1 MRFRG
6 IEVGH
11 LPDALATGDLLG
23 VLAMPGFAALADAH
37 PDGLMVLD
45 ATGLVIAF
53 NQAAASI
60 HDLPRERA
68 MGATVDELAERS
80 ALAFGELAEAL
91 RADRRADLFAAS
103 SGGRSVLVS
112 VRPVR
117 DRRRE
122 TMLTLVVL
130 RDLEV
135 IDHQRDGARGAPGG
149 ERFHF
154 RQGGPAPGAGR
165 GDLLFDAPTER
176 AVAFGIRALER
187 RARVLIT
194 GETGVGKTEIARHI
208 HQAALGQ
215 NHPFVHVNCGSIPES
230 LFESELF
237 GYERGAFT
245 GALQGGKK
253 GLIETAGG
261 GTLFLD
267 EIGEIPLVSQAKLLK
282 FLEDGT
288 VQRLGAASQRRVD
301 VRVVAATNR
310 DLSAMVADGGFR
322 RDLYHRLKVVTIDV
336 PPLRR
341 QPAMIAPLLDAMLAR
356 ANRERSPALTL
367 DAACRARLLA
377 HDFPG
382 NVRELAHVVERLAVV
397 ADAVATLEDLAGD
410 PEFATPVPTPP
421 EGAEGGLRAQVQA
434 FEDGLIDEAVR
445 TLGSKRAAARAL
457 GVDIGTVVRKTQRR
471 RRG

>member
-11 LPDALATGDLLG
+11 LPDTLATGDLLG

-37 PDGLMVLD
+37 PDGMMVLD
-45 ATGLVIAF
+45 ATGIVIGF

-68 MGATVDELAERS
+68 LGATIDELAERS
-80 ALAFGELAEAL
+80 ALAFDDLAEAL
-91 RADRRADLFAAS
+91 HADRRADLFAAS

-135 IDHQRDGARGAPGG
+135 IDHQRDGARGG

-154 RQGGPAPGAGR
+154 RNGGPATQAGR
-165 GDLLFDAPTER
+165 GDLLFDERTER
-176 AVAFGIRALER
+176 AVAFGIRALAR

-215 NHPFVHVNCGSIPES
+215 GHPFVHVNCGSIPES

-288 VQRLGAASQRRVD
+288 VQRLGAAAQRRVD

-310 DLSAMVADGGFR
+310 DLSAMVAEGGFR
-322 RDLYHRLKVVTIDV
+322 RDLYHRLKVMTIDV
-336 PPLRR
+336 PPLRS
-341 QPAMIAPLLDAMLAR
+341 QPAMIAPLLDLLLAR
-356 ANRERSPALTL
+356 VNRDRSPALTL
-367 DAACRARLLA
+367 DPACRARLLS
-377 HDFPG
+377 HGFPG

-397 ADAVATLEDLAGD
+397 ADGVATLEDLAGD
-410 PEFATPVPTPP
+410 PEFATPVPIPP
-421 EGAEGGLRAQVQA
+421 ERGEGGLRAQV
-434 FEDGLIDEAVR
+434 
-445 TLGSKRAAARAL
+445 
-457 GVDIGTVVRKTQRR
+457 
-471 RRG
+471 

>member
-6 IEVGH
+6 IEVSD
-11 LPDALATGDLLG
+11 LPDTLAAGDLFG
-23 VLAMPGFAALADAH
+23 AVAMPGFAALADAH

-45 ATGLVIAF
+45 AAGVVIAY

-60 HDLPRERA
+60 HDLARDQA
-68 MGATVDELAERS
+68 VGASIAELAERS

-91 RADRRADLFAAS
+91 QNDRRADLFATS
-103 SGGRSVLVS
+103 SGGRGILVS

-117 DRRRE
+117 DRRRD
-122 TMLTLVVL
+122 TLLTLVVL

-135 IDHQRDGARGAPGG
+135 IDHQRDGARRG
-149 ERFHF
+149 ERFRF
-154 RQGGPAPGAGR
+154 RDGAAGAPDEAG
-165 GDLLFDAPTER
+165 LLFDAAMER

-194 GETGVGKTEIARHI
+194 GETGVGKTAIARHL
-208 HQAALGQ
+208 HRSALGQ
-215 NHPFVHVNCGSIPES
+215 SHPFVHVNCGSVPES
-230 LFESELF
+230 LFESEMF

-267 EIGEIPLVSQAKLLK
+267 EIGEIPLQSQAKLLK

-288 VQRLGAASQRRVD
+288 VQRIGAAAQRRVD

-310 DLSAMVADGGFR
+310 DLPAMVAGGSFR

-336 PPLRR
+336 APLRAR
-341 QPAMIAPLLDAMLAR
+341 REGIAPLLDLMLAR
-356 ANRERSPALTL
+356 LNAGRTPALEL

-377 HDFPG
+377 HHFPG
-382 NVRELAHVVERLAVV
+382 NVRELAHVVERLGIVV
-397 ADAVATLEDLAGD
+397 DATASLADLEGD
-410 PEFATPVPTPP
+410 PDFALAQQP
-421 EGAEGGLRAQVQA
+421 EEARPAGGDGGLKARVQA
-434 FEDGLIDEAVR
+434 FEEGLIDEAVR

-471 RRG
+471 RRA